1 MAHDPRR
8 TADEEPAHP
17 TGRAIILMV
26 AVVLLIVLLAAAP
39 LIT

>member
-8 TADEEPAHP
+8 RDDGEPVHP
-17 TGRAIILMV
+17 TGRAVILMV